1 MTLTKIF
8 IICIV
13 IGIALTLIVEF
24 VFKKR
29 KSWLISFV
37 QNFAGAFFLFSGLV
51 KAVDPL
57 GLAYKMEQYFA
68 EFQDTFARL
77 GMEGFSNLFPML
89 SEISTPFAVFM
100 IVLELVVGVALII
113 GFSRFATALT
123 FFGLIVFFAILTGFT
138 HLTGYV
144 PSQDYVTI
152 ENSGVKK
159 EVLESEATK
168 LIKEGWVPRDTTEM
182 NFFKFSKWVPFD
194 EANQKVTD
202 CGCFGDYLVLKPK
215 TSFYKDLILFLP
227 AFLLLFGFKK
237 MHQVF
242 KPGVRWGLVLASTVG
257 FTIYNLSN
265 YKWDIPANDFRPFK
279 NGVNI
284 AETKAAEVEAAE
296 NAPVTYQL
304 TNKGSG
310 EQINLEMNDY
320 ISQYKKYPKTAWDIV
335 QKRGEPTVKT
345 TKISDFE
352 CSDVDGNDVT
362 EEILSNPD
370 YSFMIISYKLK
381 NTLSSRTMTYN
392 DTTFIQDTFK
402 VSKDSIR
409 IEPRL
414 VSVDPKVKEV
424 DVYNWNADL
433 VSDYKRIINPLAA
446 KGKAANINTYVIT
459 AYASAEKLNSFRET
473 IGGDYPFYTADDILL
488 KTIVR
493 SNPGVILMKEG
504 KIIHKWHKSKVPS
517 FEEIKR
523 DYMR

>member
-8 IICIV
+8 VICI
-13 IGIALTLIVEF
+13 IAGIALTLIVEF

-29 KSWLISFV
+29 KSWVMSFV
-37 QNFAGAFFLFSGLV
+37 QNFAGAFFLFSGMV

-77 GMEGFSNLFPML
+77 GMEGFSEIFPML

-113 GFSRFATALT
+113 GFSRFVTAFT

-144 PSQDYVTI
+144 PGQDYVMV

-168 LIKEGWVPRDTTEM
+168 LVKEGWIAKDTTQM

-215 TSFYKDLILFLP
+215 TSFYKDLILFIP
-227 AFLLLFGFKK
+227 AFLMLFGFKK
-237 MHQVF
+237 MHQIF
-242 KPGVRWGLVLASTVG
+242 KPGVRWGLILASLVG
-257 FTIYNLSN
+257 FTIYNVSN

-279 NGVNI
+279 NGVDI
-284 AETKAAEVEAAE
+284 AKTKAAETEAAE
-296 NAPVTYQL
+296 NAPVTYKL

-310 EQINLEMNDY
+310 EQISLAMNDY
-320 ISQYKKYPKTAWDIV
+320 ISKYKNYPKAEWDIK
-335 QKRGEPTVKT
+335 QQRGEPAVPT

-352 CSDVDGNDVT
+352 CSDINGNDVT
-362 EEILSNPD
+362 EDILSNPD
-370 YSFMIISYKLK
+370 YSFMVISYKLK
-381 NTLSSRTMTYN
+381 NTMSSRTETYN
-392 DTTFIQDTFK
+392 DTTYIQDTMK

-414 VSVDPKVKEV
+414 VSIDPKVKEV
-424 DVYNWNADL
+424 DVYNWNSDL
-433 VSDYKRIINPLAA
+433 VGDYKNIINPLAE
-446 KGKAANINTYVIT
+446 KGKSENVNTFVIT
-459 AYASAEKLNSFRET
+459 AYASGEKLNSFKAA
-473 IGGDYPFYTADDILL
+473 IGADYPFYTADDILL

-493 SNPGVILMKEG
+493 SNPGVLLMKNG

-523 DYMR
+523 NYIR

>member
-8 IICIV
+8 VICII
-13 IGIALTLIVEF
+13 IGLVLTLLVEF

-68 EFQDTFARL
+68 EFQDTFTRL
-77 GMEGFSNLFPML
+77 GMEGFAEIFPML
-89 SEISTPFAVFM
+89 SNISTPFAVFM

-113 GFSRFATALT
+113 GFSRFVTALT
-123 FFGLIVFFAILTGFT
+123 FFGLIVFFAVLTGFT

-144 PSQDYVTI
+144 PGQDYVTV
-152 ENSGVKK
+152 EKAGVKK
-159 EVLESEATK
+159 ELLEGEASK
-168 LIKEGWVPRDTTEM
+168 LMKDGWIAQDTTEM
-182 NFFKFSKWVPFD
+182 HFFKFSKWVPFD

-227 AFLLLFGFKK
+227 AFLLLFGFTK
-237 MHQVF
+237 MHQLF
-242 KPGVRWGLVLASTVG
+242 KPNVRWGLVLISLLG
-257 FTIYNLSN
+257 FTIYNVSN

-284 AETKAAEVEAAE
+284 AERKAAETEAAE

-304 TNKGSG
+304 TNIGSG
-310 EQINLEMNDY
+310 EQVNLEMNDY
-320 ISQYKKYPKTAWDIV
+320 IAQYKKYPKTEWDIV

-352 CSDVDGNDVT
+352 CSDVNGNDVT
-362 EEILSNPD
+362 ETILSDPD
-370 YSFMIISYKLK
+370 YTFMIISYKLK
-381 NTLSSRTMTYN
+381 HTMGSRTVTYN
-392 DTTFIQDTFK
+392 DTTYTQDTFK

-424 DVYNWNADL
+424 DVYNWNEDI
-433 VSDYKRIINPLAA
+433 VSDYKTIINPMLEKA
-446 KGKAANINTYVIT
+446 KAENIKSFVIT
-459 AYASAEKLNSFRET
+459 AYASAEKLSSFQNA
-473 IGGDYPFYTADDILL
+473 IAADYPFYTADDILL

-493 SNPGVILMKEG
+493 SNPGVLLMKNG
-504 KIIHKWHKSKVPS
+504 KIIHKWHKSKLPS
-517 FEEIKR
+517 FEEIKTN
-523 DYMR
+523 YIK

>member
-8 IICIV
+8 VICIA
-13 IGIALTLIVEF
+13 IGIALTLLVEF

-29 KSWLISFV
+29 KSWVVSFV
-37 QNFAGAFFLFSGLV
+37 QNFSGAFFLFSGLV

-68 EFQDTFARL
+68 EFQDTFTRL
-77 GMEGFSNLFPML
+77 GMEGFAEIFPFF
-89 SEISTPFAVFM
+89 SSISTPFAVFM

-144 PSQDYVTI
+144 PNQDYVTV
-152 ENSGVKK
+152 ENSGVTK
-159 EVLESEATK
+159 ELLEGEASK
-168 LIKEGWVPRDTTEM
+168 LIKEGWVAKDTTEM
-182 NFFKFSKWVPFD
+182 HFFKFSKWVPFD
-194 EANQKVTD
+194 KANQKVTD
-202 CGCFGDYLVLKPK
+202 CGCFGDYLVLEPK

-237 MHQVF
+237 MHQIF
-242 KPGVRWGLVLASTVG
+242 KPGVRWGLVLASLVG
-257 FTIYNLSN
+257 FTIYNVSN

-284 AETKAAEVEAAE
+284 AERKAAETEAAE

-304 TNKGSG
+304 TNIGSG
-310 EQINLEMNDY
+310 KQVNLPMNDY
-320 ISQYKKYPKTAWDIV
+320 IAKYKDYPKAEWDIV
-335 QKRGEPTVKT
+335 QQRGEPAVPT

-362 EEILSNPD
+362 DDILSNPD

-381 NTLSSRTMTYN
+381 HTMSSRTVAYN
-392 DTTFIQDTFK
+392 DTTYTQDTII
-402 VSKDSIR
+402 VSKDSMR

-424 DVYNWNADL
+424 DVYKWDQDL
-433 VSDYKRIINPLAA
+433 VADYKNIINPLAEKA
-446 KGKAANINTYVIT
+446 KAANMKTFVIT
-459 AYASAEKLNSFRET
+459 AYASGEKLGSFQDSA
-473 IGGDYPFYTADDILL
+473 GADYPFYTADDILL

-493 SNPGVILMKEG
+493 SNPGILLMKKG
-504 KIIHKWHKSKVPS
+504 KIIHKWHKSKLPS
-517 FEEIKR
+517 FEEIKTN
-523 DYMR
+523 YIK